1 MLGFFFVSFKL
12 QFSFCCGLSFVNVN
26 CTCVCSIKLY
36 WKKEKKKRGTLSN
49 DDDHGSENVG
59 EKENLSKYV
68 HVLHETSHWEVQVVV
83 VQWTSKK
90 CTKKRN
96 APAEQLVFS

>member
-1 MLGFFFVSFKL
+1 M
-12 QFSFCCGLSFVNVN
+12 NVN

-36 WKKEKKKRGTLSN
+36 WKKGKKKKKGTLSN
-49 DDDHGSENVG
+49 DDDDGSENVG

-68 HVLHETSHWEVQVVV
+68 HVLHETSHWEVHVVV

-96 APAEQLVFS
+96 APAEQLFFS

>member
-1 MLGFFFVSFKL
+1 M
-12 QFSFCCGLSFVNVN
+12 NVN

-36 WKKEKKKRGTLSN
+36 WKKKRGTLSN

-68 HVLHETSHWEVQVVV
+68 HVLHETSQGGSRPSRAVDVKEMY
-83 VQWTSKK
+83 
-90 CTKKRN
+90 
-96 APAEQLVFS
+96 